1 MITQDINKGQR
12 SFRISGHVIDQF
24 DQPVAGI
31 RVEAWDKDW
40 HDQWHTTWG
49 DYNDFVGSDTTN
61 QDGSFQVS
69 FREEHYHE
77 LEPDR
82 WPDIY
87 FKLYR
92 GNTLLAQPRE
102 ILCNLRDGDTRVI
115 LMVELPQAAG
125 AITGTCYYDT
135 SRDASRQGD
144 EQGIAGVLITLSPH
158 DRRLAKRGERARIT
172 YTDGDGRFAFSNLPP
187 GEWLL
192 EPEQTIDPT
201 KRPDGSPTLT
211 SGLPRLKLSDPSYAA
226 ITVPVSFGLISDL
239 PGIGYEALSSAV
251 HGIVF
256 YDQDGS
262 HTPGRNPRLQ
272 NVRVFLHN
280 LLRKTAEETTTDA
293 QGAFAFDDPT
303 PGIYRLSAEPTLDA
317 STFGLGKGKLH
328 IPNDTAQDHARSF
341 YTTPGGDMQHNIGYI
356 GLGSDIRGLVFR
368 DDDAS
373 GQYFGQESGIAG
385 VPVVLIDAATQATI
399 NQAYTN
405 HHGEFFFRGVPPAYY
420 RLTFTDTIWTE
431 DGEELSLTTPAAQ
444 SIRAVAGEAV
454 QAVPTGY
461 QPELHEIRGSVE
473 FDDGSK
479 VVGLVVTLCDEAG
492 NEVDTTVTDDQGNYV
507 FEDKRGTFVVKFPD
521 PPFEGQILTPKQRL
535 VEVNSIANV
544 GKTRYRRTPL
554 DGFGDGRGTDALQT
568 SVADLAAY
576 PVLTEGAVAS
586 PGIRAPSVG
595 ARSLGQTVEVTLR
608 EVLGWRPKRD
618 DPKAFLAALTQSF
631 SCDEIEGRTQCK
643 WTPRSYAIQADLGA
657 ITGAQASI
665 HARAKAALDQSLP
678 LLDGLYPLLSTADK
692 EYSEAARA
700 IVRSHL
706 SELVNELGM
715 QGGPRVQRV
724 DTLFAILGADAR
736 GNPETVGGQLG
747 NLRKEFGLKR
757 VYVNTVEEER
767 NLTNFFI
774 LVDHVNSLK
783 QSWDL
788 QRDFFDR
795 EGKDV
800 FLGTQLVLL
809 SRSLAVIAEAVRE
822 VYYAMDSVFLDAAE
836 RQTIRLDFR
845 RVGEPALFVAEL
857 LDWVDT
863 FASKEGPYLIQ
874 EAGKAG
880 VVALLPTVQQLH
892 KLVKAARIPPQDAD
906 KLPAGYRTTRVQRA
920 LGELEDHLEEAARL
934 IEQLASED

>member
-1 MITQDINKGQR
+1 MTTQETNKGQR
-12 SFRISGHVIDQF
+12 NFRISGHVIDQF
-24 DQPVAGI
+24 DLPVAGI
-31 RVEAWDKDW
+31 RVEAWDSDWRADW
-40 HDQWHTTWG
+40 HTAWG
-49 DYNDFVGSDTTN
+49 SYDDFVGSYTTN
-61 QDGSFQVS
+61 QDGSFQIT
-69 FREEHYHE
+69 FREEHYRE

-92 GNTLLAQPRE
+92 GNTLLAQPHE
-102 ILCNLRDGDTRVI
+102 ILCNLREGDTEVRLTVA
-115 LMVELPQAAG
+115 LPQAAG
-125 AITGTCYYDT
+125 TITGTCYYDT
-135 SRDASRQGD
+135 SRQGD
-144 EQGIAGVLITLSPH
+144 EQGVDGVLIKLSPH
-158 DRRLAKRGERARIT
+158 DPRLAKRGEWTRTT
-172 YTDGDGRFAFSNLPP
+172 YTDGGGRFKFSSLPP
-187 GEWLL
+187 GKWLL
-192 EPEQTIDPT
+192 EPQPIIDLP
-201 KRPDGSPTLT
+201 P
-211 SGLPRLKLSDPSYAA
+211 LPRLKLGDPSYAA
-226 ITVPVSFGLISDL
+226 IIVPVSSGLTLEL
-239 PGIGYEALSSAV
+239 PGIGYEVLSGAV

-262 HTPGRNPRLQ
+262 HMPDKNPRLR

-280 LLRKTAEETTTDA
+280 LSRKTVEETATDA
-293 QGAFAFDDPT
+293 QGAFNFDDPT
-303 PGIYRLSAEPTLDA
+303 PGYYYLSAEPTLDA
-317 STFGLGKGKLH
+317 SKFGLGKGKLH
-328 IPNDTAQDHARSF
+328 IPSGMGQNHARSF
-341 YTTPGGDMQHNIGYI
+341 YTMPGEDVQHNIGYI

-373 GQYFGQESGIAG
+373 GQFFGQEPGISG
-385 VPVVLIDAATQATI
+385 VPVVLITAATQATI
-399 NQAYTN
+399 DQAYTN
-405 HHGEFFFRGVPPAYY
+405 HHGEFFFRDVPPAHY

-431 DGEELSLTTPAAQ
+431 DGEELSLTTPAVQ
-444 SIRAVAGEAV
+444 SIRAVAGETV
-454 QAVPTGY
+454 QAAPTGY
-461 QPELHEIRGSVE
+461 QPELHEIRGLVE

-492 NEVDTTVTDDQGNYV
+492 NEVDTTVTDDQGNYA
-507 FEDKRGTFVVKFPD
+507 FKDKRGTFVVKFPD

-535 VEVNSIANV
+535 VEANSIANV

-554 DGFGDGRGTDALQT
+554 DGFGDGRGADALQT

-576 PVLTEGAVAS
+576 PVLTEGAVSS
-586 PGIRAPSVG
+586 PIVRAPSAG

-618 DPKAFLAALTQSF
+618 DPKAFLAALAQSF
-631 SCDEIEGRTQCK
+631 SCEEIEGRTQCK

-692 EYSEAARA
+692 EDSEAARA

-757 VYVNTVEEER
+757 LYVNTVEEER

-783 QSWDL
+783 QSWDI

-795 EGKDV
+795 EGDDV

-809 SRSLAVIAEAVRE
+809 SRSLAVVAEAVRE

-836 RQTIRLDFR
+836 RQTIRLDFCCAE
-845 RVGEPALFVAEL
+845 EPALFVAEL

-880 VVALLPTVQQLH
+880 VAALLPTVQKLH
-892 KLVKAARIPPQDAD
+892 KLVRAARIPPQDAY

-920 LGELEDHLEEAARL
+920 LGELEDHLGEAARL
-934 IEQLASED
+934 IEQLASEA